1 MNQSPFMMKT
11 EIIELLQS
19 KQIWELS
26 DKQLV
31 AVKSELL
38 RMNQKCHNEQSL
50 RHMCEEAERSDYY
63 QDTPMADAFGG

>member
-1 MNQSPFMMKT
+1 MMKT
-11 EIIELLQS
+11 EILQLLDS
-19 KQIWELS
+19 KQVWELS

-38 RMNQKCHNEQSL
+38 RMNQKLHTEQQF
-50 RHMCEEAERSDYY
+50 RHMAEEAQRSDYY